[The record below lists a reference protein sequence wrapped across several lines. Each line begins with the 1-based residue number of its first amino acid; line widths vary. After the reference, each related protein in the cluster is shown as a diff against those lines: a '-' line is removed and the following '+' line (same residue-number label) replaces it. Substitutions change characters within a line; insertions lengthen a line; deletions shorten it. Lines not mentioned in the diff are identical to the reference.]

1 MTARSSFIDG
11 DPDSDLERRDAVRS
25 LNGPPPLALAARGSS
40 LSEVWPSLRLKTQ
53 MVPQDPGRRS
63 GGRASHGA
71 TRKRTVTG
79 HFQLNLRLS
88 ATASAAR
95 PRPGSPAA
103 GPNRNRPRF
112 GQARPRRLFA
122 ACRSARLQHGP
133 APLPRVPTF
142 AASTFRAAPLPQ
154 RRDRPGGPPC
164 SASARM
170 CAAGDPPLK
179 GRTST
184 GSRSA
189 VHYVFLLHQ
198 EEAERPQHASNPP
211 APVYATLIRIRP
223 AEAVPRPAPA
233 RRAVA
238 SSRRPL
244 Y

>member
-1 MTARSSFIDG
+1 MT
-11 DPDSDLERRDAVRS
+11 RDARHRGDAGETQSTIRGPARPKPARTRGPHLRRALATSQAGPARIRTGGGAARASLAWDTAPHRPHPPCPRS
-25 LNGPPPLALAARGSS
+25 PPPCS
-40 LSEVWPSLRLKTQ
+40 
-53 MVPQDPGRRS
+53 
-63 GGRASHGA
+63 
-71 TRKRTVTG
+71 VT
-79 HFQLNLRLS
+79 H
-88 ATASAAR
+88 A
-95 PRPGSPAA
+95 PCYRPGPIR
-103 GPNRNRPRF
+103 NRNRF

>member
-1 MTARSSFIDG
+1 MLGIEVMPGRLNRQSEAQPVPSQPERGAHISGAHWPPVKPARLGSGPGAVPRARHSRGTPPHTGRI
-11 DPDSDLERRDAVRS
+11 RRAHAA
-25 LNGPPPLALAARGSS
+25 PPPCS
-40 LSEVWPSLRLKTQ
+40 
-53 MVPQDPGRRS
+53 
-63 GGRASHGA
+63 
-71 TRKRTVTG
+71 VT
-79 HFQLNLRLS
+79 H
-88 ATASAAR
+88 A
-95 PRPGSPAA
+95 PCYRPGPIR
-103 GPNRNRPRF
+103 NRNRF